1 MGIPKGTKLTDAP
14 KKHTLKFRYDD
25 ETEKKLN
32 YLSEK
37 KNISKA
43 EVIRK
48 GIEIQYNT
56 EKE

>member
-14 KKHTLKFRYDD
+14 KNHTLKFRYDD

-43 EVIRK
+43 EAIRK

>member
-14 KKHTLKFRYDD
+14 KNHTLKFRYDD

-37 KNISKA
+37 KNMSKS

>member
-14 KKHTLKFRYDD
+14 KNHTLKFRYDD

-37 KNISKA
+37 KNISKS